1 MFDFLRKNKNKEEK
15 VKEFDLFAMVD
26 GELVS
31 IEEVEDPVF
40 AQRMMGDGFAFKP
53 TNGEVQS
60 PCQAEILNV
69 FPTKHAIALK
79 NSGVEILLP
88 FGIDTV
94 ALEGAP
100 FEVQVQEG
108 DQVSPNTDLAKIDL
122 SAIKEAGKDDI
133 MIVILTNGN
142 ETVEEMIIDQYGPVK
157 RGDKIGS
164 IRVK

>member
-1 MFDFLRKNKNKEEK
+1 MFDFLKRNKDKEEK
-15 VKEFDLFAMVD
+15 VKEFDLYAMVD

-53 TNGEVQS
+53 ANGDVQS
-60 PCQAEILNV
+60 PCSAEVLNV

-79 NSGVEILLP
+79 NSGVEILLH

-94 ALEGAP
+94 ALEGGP
-100 FEVQVQEG
+100 FEVHVQEG
-108 DQVSPNTDLAKIDL
+108 DQVTASTGLAHIDL

-133 MIVILTNGN
+133 LIVIFTNGN
-142 ETVEEMIIDQYGPVK
+142 DTVEEMVIDNYGPVK
-157 RGDKIGS
+157 RGDKIGR
-164 IRVK
+164 IRIK